1 MNKKVISFISL
12 VFIALAFVACSDEG
26 PKQPSIF
33 PTKPV
38 NRNNFEQWLLKNYT
52 YPYNV
57 EVQYKLVDGETD
69 INYTLSPADSAK
81 SAQLAII
88 IKYLWFDAYNEVAGP
103 ELVKQSAP
111 RVLQMVGSSAFTR
124 QQTEVV
130 GTAEGGYKVSLY
142 KVNDLTPAVLK
153 DYKLMRLYY
162 FHTMHHEFTHI
173 LNQLKP
179 YEIGRAHV

>member
-153 DYKLMRLYY
+153 DYKLMRTYY

-179 YEIGRAHV
+179 YDS

>member
-130 GTAEGGYKVSLY
+130 GTA
-142 KVNDLTPAVLK
+142 
-153 DYKLMRLYY
+153 
-162 FHTMHHEFTHI
+162 
-173 LNQLKP
+173 
-179 YEIGRAHV
+179 